1 MDLFFTVIGLLTGYF
16 FFKPNEQKATLL
28 YSEHDSICI
37 KLYHFNSM
45 NSDTGRKLDHKAEAT
60 VCELKITTF
69 CLLPILIM
77 IEVFKSQIVISHLE
91 LKITGIFSASFFLS
105 SIFYCDNEIPP
116 LVNVYLVLGLAV
128 VVVADLIL
136 LILLILV
143 AVVLIL
149 LIFVNGVFVI
159 VFLSLLILFIFLMLP
174 LL

>member
-1 MDLFFTVIGLLTGYF
+1 
-16 FFKPNEQKATLL
+16 
-28 YSEHDSICI
+28 
-37 KLYHFNSM
+37 M

-91 LKITGIFSASFFLS
+91 LKITGIFSASFFFLS